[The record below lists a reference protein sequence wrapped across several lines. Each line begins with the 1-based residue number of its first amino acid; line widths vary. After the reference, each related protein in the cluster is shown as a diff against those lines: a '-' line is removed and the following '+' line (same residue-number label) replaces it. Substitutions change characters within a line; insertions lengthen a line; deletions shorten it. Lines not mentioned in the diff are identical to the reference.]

1 MISYKT
7 IARIVGVF
15 FIVASAAA
23 IAGGSLLLPLSEPD
37 YLAATAASE
46 GQVVSGVL
54 LELILVMSVIA
65 IAAMLYPVLR
75 RQNDG
80 LALGYVGARALE
92 GVLLLAAAI
101 SGLLVLS
108 VGREYGA
115 AAAAGVQ
122 PLGASLLATRDWTYL
137 IGSLVVFGVSA
148 LILNSLLYTSRL
160 VPTWI
165 SIWGLLGA
173 ALIALRG
180 LMEMYGIDLSGLMQ
194 GAFAGPIAI
203 QEMVLALWLIVKGF
217 DTGHLSLRAE
227 RTSAAS
233 DSTKR
238 VVEPV

>member
-7 IARIVGVF
+7 IARIVGVL

-37 YLAATAASE
+37 YLASTAASE

-115 AAAAGVQ
+115 AAAGVQ
-122 PLGASLLATRDWTYL
+122 PLGDSLLATRDWTYL

-217 DTGHLSLRAE
+217 DTGHLSLRAG

-233 DSTKR
+233 DSTRR